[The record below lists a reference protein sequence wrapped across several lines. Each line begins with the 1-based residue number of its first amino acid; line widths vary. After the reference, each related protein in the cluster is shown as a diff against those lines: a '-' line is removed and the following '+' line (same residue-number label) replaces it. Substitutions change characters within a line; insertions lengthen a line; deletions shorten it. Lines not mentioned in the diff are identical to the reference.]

1 MRDDTGEGMSALGL
15 NDLER
20 VKGLWKFSLNRTEAQ
35 KWAYQDIKFLVY
47 DDTEDE
53 DRKTRV
59 CSEVPVTAKDTMSF
73 GFGTLQPQPGPSSLP
88 RNPSGADEDAILQQA
103 ILESLKGH
111 DSFTNQPPT
120 TDARPSAESQDAAE
134 DDDLDD
140 PDIQEAIRMSLMSDD
155 DESNNIQPQAQTEV
169 SIPQITRGSPTNTR
183 TDNIECKICSGLPTF
198 PHNKKTRNFRL
209 FRPSD
214 EFAHLITETPKSVDV
229 CIHYVAVSY
238 CWPEP
243 VRNEQG
249 EIISPLVESQVRDL
263 NGVQRPA
270 RALDDVLDRAV
281 DFANSCGLRMI
292 WIDQEC
298 LPQPN
303 DESPEED
310 KRYQQLGVQAMDI
323 VYNRAILTAGLHA
336 STITSQAQMDA
347 IQALMAYGR
356 DQRYSL
362 NLSQQLFDNVLE
374 FLHMVQSDR
383 WYTRAWVVQE
393 AVSAGDGL
401 FLVFRRAPGLVYPS
415 KFRAQN
421 KEENLTPRHP
431 LDSAKRD
438 LPSEIVCI
446 SADDFRDLVQATKLL
461 LERRFRAVG
470 QVLVRT
476 RSAIPI
482 LSIAE
487 SLHPKITERQHANGC
502 QIYAGKNYGGR
513 QKVNAASALTLLK
526 SRHCRDVQDRL
537 TILANMCSYEIRLD
551 ADKVAENCD
560 SLRLGFL
567 AIALLNGDMSI
578 LVPEV
583 YNFPGDEDGDPD
595 PRTDRRSGS
604 LLSPFDTDLR
614 RISNYAVQDG
624 KLINPRI
631 YSHALGE
638 CKSKGLALCAYI
650 WTVDDRLD
658 LSPLKYQYA
667 EIWHSMKCLKLTVDR
682 QKGESADDFTAR
694 QGLINQHFPREHIM
708 DQAKSEIFHHGS
720 IAPDSAV
727 WKGIDSAGIQVRA
740 YLDAH
745 RVEAVPEMQKITA
758 EIFFAILRYLYNLP
772 GPHSLGVANSIWQ
785 SIRLDVVRKPIPGEN
800 KDLPDHVGEELFNHP
815 DVLQTP
821 FKTLQLD
828 KNRGGEYHQVWMID
842 RIMQHGELWIGKY
855 NQAYNIPSKS
865 YENDPGPAVEFP
877 QQQDG
882 AGLEMEFKSR
892 LPDTIIQRQLKRRI
906 LATLSK
912 GLEATSTEVGPSKFD
927 ITSFAWFFDIVQR
940 GLSTPEGEEK
950 RARELTSIFNVDG
963 PCIVATPFNVD
974 WEVLPRPDLRS
985 MSVCWVVE
993 LVQERVLDESSSP
1006 DHTSGEPSLGLADCV
1021 GKGKEPERPPKIRK
1035 FGVFRKS
1042 GGESG
1047 NSDVKLIKELPVY
1060 RVLDKVKGMWQI
1072 MDLPWQQFSFI

>member
-1 MRDDTGEGMSALGL
+1 MSALGP

-20 VKGLWKFSLNRTEAQ
+20 VKGFWKFSLNRAEAQ

-47 DDTEDE
+47 DDTENE
-53 DRKTRV
+53 DSETREY
-59 CSEVPVTAKDTMSF
+59 SEVPVTANDTMSLD
-73 GFGTLQPQPGPSSLP
+73 FGTLQPQPGPSTLAW
-88 RNPSGADEDAILQQA
+88 NPSGADEDAILQQA
-103 ILESLKGH
+103 ILESLKSN
-111 DSFTNQPPT
+111 DSFPDQPPT
-120 TDARPSAESQDAAE
+120 PDSRLSAESQDVTG

-140 PDIQEAIRMSLMSDD
+140 PDLQEAIRMSLMSDD
-155 DESNNIQPQAQTEV
+155 DDSNDIQPQAQTGV
-169 SIPQITRGSPTNTR
+169 SVPQNPRGSTSNAH
-183 TDNIECKICSGLPTF
+183 TDDIECKICSGLPTF
-198 PHNKKTRNFRL
+198 PHNRKTRKFRL

-249 EIISPLVESQVRDL
+249 EIISPEVESRVRDL

-323 VYNRAILTAGLHA
+323 VYNRAIFTAGLHA
-336 STITSQAQMDA
+336 STITSQAQIDA
-347 IQALMAYGR
+347 IQALMAYR
-356 DQRYSL
+356 KDQTHSL
-362 NLSQQLFDNVLE
+362 NLSQQLFDNVLD

-401 FLVFRRAPGLVYPS
+401 VLVFRRVPGLVYWS
-415 KFRAQN
+415 KFRAN
-421 KEENLTPRHP
+421 KEKYLTPRHP
-431 LDSAKRD
+431 LDSGKRD

-446 SADDFRDLVQATKLL
+446 SVNDFRDLVQAAKLL
-461 LERRFRAVG
+461 LVRRFRTVG
-470 QVLVRT
+470 QALVRT
-476 RSAIPI
+476 RSAFPI

-487 SLHPKITERQHANGC
+487 SLHPRITEKQHASGIH
-502 QIYAGKNYGGR
+502 IYAGKNYGPR
-513 QKVNAASALTLLK
+513 QKLDAASALTLLK

-551 ADKVAENCD
+551 TDKVAETCD

-567 AIALLNGDMSI
+567 AIALLNGDTSI

-583 YNFPGDEDGDPD
+583 YHFPGDEDGDPD
-595 PRTDRRSGS
+595 PRTDRRKGS

-614 RISNYAVQDG
+614 RISNLAVQDG

-638 CKSKGLALCAYI
+638 CKSMGLALSAYT

-682 QKGESADDFTAR
+682 QKEESMEDFIAR

-708 DQAKSEIFHHGS
+708 DQAKWEIFHHGS

-745 RVEAVPEMQKITA
+745 RVEAVPEMQRITA
-758 EIFFAILRYLYNLP
+758 EIFFSILRYLYNLSS
-772 GPHSLGVANSIWQ
+772 PHSLGVANSIWQ
-785 SIRLDVVRKPIPGEN
+785 SIRADVVRKPIPGEN

-815 DVLQTP
+815 DILQTP

-828 KNRGGEYHQVWMID
+828 KDRGGEYHQVWIID
-842 RIMQHGELWIGKY
+842 RIMQHGELWVGKY
-855 NQAYNIPSKS
+855 NRAYNIPLESH
-865 YENDPGPAVEFP
+865 ENDLRPADGSP
-877 QQQDG
+877 QQQDRTRP
-882 AGLEMEFKSR
+882 EMEFKSR
-892 LPDTIIQRQLKRRI
+892 LPDTIMQRQLTRRM

-912 GLEATSTEVGPSKFD
+912 GLEATPTEVGPSKFD
-927 ITSFAWFFDIVQR
+927 ITSFAWFGDIIKR
-940 GLSTPEGEEK
+940 GLSTPEGEET
-950 RARELTSIFNVDG
+950 RARELTSVFNVDG
-963 PCIVATPFNVD
+963 PCVVATPFNVD

-993 LVQERVLDESSSP
+993 PVKERVLDESSRP
-1006 DHTSGEPSLGLADCV
+1006 DHTPGEPSQDLAQCV
-1021 GKGKEPERPPKIRK
+1021 GKGKEPERPPKIPK
-1035 FGVFRKS
+1035 LGVFQKS
-1042 GGESG
+1042 GGENGS
-1047 NSDVKLIKELPVY
+1047 SDVKLIKELPVY
-1060 RVLDKVKGMWQI
+1060 RVIDKVKGMWQI

>member
-1 MRDDTGEGMSALGL
+1 MRDDTGEGMSALEP

-20 VKGLWKFSLNRTEAQ
+20 VKGFWKFSLNRAEAQ

-53 DRKTRV
+53 GSTSKPRR
-59 CSEVPVTAKDTMSF
+59 CSEVPVTANDTMSLDL
-73 GFGTLQPQPGPSSLP
+73 GTLQPQPGPPTLARNLP
-88 RNPSGADEDAILQQA
+88 GADEDAILQQA
-103 ILESLKGH
+103 ILESLKSNG
-111 DSFTNQPPT
+111 SFPNQPPT
-120 TDARPSAESQDAAE
+120 SDARPSAESQDATG
-134 DDDLDD
+134 DDDLND
-140 PDIQEAIRMSLMSDD
+140 PDLQEAIRMSLMSDED
-155 DESNNIQPQAQTEV
+155 SNNIPPQAQTGA
-169 SIPQITRGSPTNTR
+169 SAPQIATGSTTNVHV
-183 TDNIECKICSGLPTF
+183 DDIECKICSGLPTF
-198 PHNKKTRNFRL
+198 PHNRKTRNFRL

-263 NGVQRPA
+263 NGIQRPA

-347 IQALMAYGR
+347 IQALMAYGK

-362 NLSQQLFDNVLE
+362 NLSQQLFDNVLD

-415 KFRAQN
+415 KFRSQK
-421 KEENLTPRHP
+421 KEEDLTPRHP
-431 LDSAKRD
+431 LDSVKRD

-446 SADDFRDLVQATKLL
+446 SVNEFRDLIQAAKLL
-461 LERRFRAVG
+461 LVRRFRTVRQA
-470 QVLVRT
+470 LVRT
-476 RSAIPI
+476 RSAFPI

-487 SLHPKITERQHANGC
+487 SLHPRVTERQDASGMH
-502 QIYAGKNYGGR
+502 IYAGKNYGPR
-513 QKVNAASALTLLK
+513 QKLDAASALTLLK

-551 ADKVAENCD
+551 TDKVAENCD

-567 AIALLNGDMSI
+567 AIALLNGDTSI
-578 LVPEV
+578 FVPEV
-583 YNFPGDEDGDPD
+583 YHFPGDEDGDPD
-595 PRTDRRSGS
+595 PRTDRRKGT
-604 LLSPFDTDLR
+604 LLSPFDTDLKK
-614 RISNYAVQDG
+614 ISNHAVQDG

-638 CKSKGLALCAYI
+638 CKSMGLALSAYT

-658 LSPLKYQYA
+658 LSPLKSQYA
-667 EIWHSMKCLKLTVDR
+667 EMWHSMKCLKISVDR
-682 QKGESADDFTAR
+682 QKEESMDDFIAR
-694 QGLINQHFPREHIM
+694 QGLINQHFSREHIM
-708 DQAKSEIFHHGS
+708 DQAQWEIFHHGS

-727 WKGIDSAGIQVRA
+727 WKGIDSAGIQVRP

-745 RVEAVPEMQKITA
+745 HVEAVLEMQKITA

-785 SIRLDVVRKPIPGEN
+785 SIRVDVVRKPIPGEN

-815 DVLQTP
+815 DVLQIP

-828 KNRGGEYHQVWMID
+828 MDRGGEYHQVWIID
-842 RIMQHGELWIGKY
+842 RIMQQGELWIGKY
-855 NQAYNIPSKS
+855 NRAHNIPSKS
-865 YENDPGPAVEFP
+865 WKNDSGPAVEFP

-882 AGLEMEFKSR
+882 TGLEMEFKSR
-892 LPDTIIQRQLKRRI
+892 LPDTIIHRQLKRRI

-912 GLEATSTEVGPSKFD
+912 GLEGTSTEAGPSKFD

-940 GLSTPEGEEK
+940 STPEGEET

-963 PCIVATPFNVD
+963 PCVVATPFNVD

-993 LVQERVLDESSSP
+993 PVQERVLDEASRP
-1006 DHTSGEPSLGLADCV
+1006 DHTSGEPSQGLDQCV
-1021 GKGKEPERPPKIRK
+1021 GKGKEPERPPETSKL
-1035 FGVFRKS
+1035 GVFQKS
-1042 GGESG
+1042 GAENGT
-1047 NSDVKLIKELPVY
+1047 SDVKLIKELPVY
-1060 RVLDKVKGMWQI
+1060 RVLEKVKGMWQI